1 MATTKEQKALNKAQ
15 SAKETSAA
23 IKAFKSSS
31 EVVDFYQFIYENGLR
46 QEARQIMAT
55 VLTKI
60 KPQKK
65 RGRKKV
71 LQ

>member
-1 MATTKEQKALNKAQ
+1 MATSKAQKAAEKAQ
-15 SAKETSAA
+15 TAKENNAA

-31 EVVDFYQFIYENGLR
+31 EVVDFYQFIHDNGLR
-46 QEARQIMAT
+46 EEAQKIMAA